1 MARKR
6 TRAKGKVT
14 PLGRALRLLREALDL
29 TQDEVARILGRAPGL
44 ISDYECGQRDLKKER
59 LVRIVEALGLPLSA
73 IERALAFAEAV
84 RSGVGAKERWSEAEA
99 RKADLLEWGA
109 QRSRDFLDAFH
120 TRLLRAAI
128 TEVDRRRAEAA
139 WAALQVWDEA
149 AWPGLVE
156 QHEEYRGW
164 ALAERICAES
174 RRAAARNAKEALA
187 LANLAVRIAR
197 RLPEGEAGGF
207 FARRLEGFAQAH
219 AANALRVGGSLPKAD
234 EAYARAKQLWDEGAA
249 GDPEPRR
256 LDEAVVL
263 GMESSLRKDQRRLP
277 EALAALDRSL
287 DLARGGLVA
296 DLWISRAN
304 VLELQGKYEAALATL
319 RRVEPLLEGNAQPR
333 SRWLQ
338 RCALMANLCHLS
350 CPQEA
355 EELLPEVQTLA
366 LERGDE
372 LDQLRLQ
379 WLRGR
384 IAAGQGRLADAA
396 AFFAG
401 VRDAFERLGI
411 PYDTALVAVEL
422 AAVYLEEGRS
432 PEVKALARQ
441 LAAAFST
448 QKVPAEVERALR
460 LFVAAVQ
467 QETATAELARRLAAY
482 LYRARG
488 DASLS
493 FKREG

>member
-6 TRAKGKVT
+6 KRAKDKVT

-29 TQDEVARILGRAPGL
+29 TQDEVARLLGTAPGL
-44 ISDYECGQRDLKKER
+44 ISDYECGQRDLKKDR
-59 LVRIVEALGLPLSA
+59 LARIVEVLGLPPSA

-84 RSGVGAKERWSEAEA
+84 RTGVGAKERWSEAEA

-109 QRSRDFLDAFH
+109 QLSRDFLDAFH
-120 TRLLRAAI
+120 TRLLREAT
-128 TEVDRRRAEAA
+128 TEVDRRRAAAA
-139 WAALQVWDEA
+139 WAALQTWDEA

-156 QHEEYRGW
+156 RHEEYRGW

-187 LANLAVRIAR
+187 LANLAVKVAR
-197 RLPEGEAGGF
+197 RLPGEEAGGL
-207 FARRLEGFAQAH
+207 FARRLEGFALAH
-219 AANALRVGGSLPKAD
+219 VANAWRVGGSLPKAD
-234 EAYARAKQLWDEGAA
+234 EAYARAKALWDEGAA

-256 LDEAVVL
+256 LDEVHVF
-263 GMESSLRKDQRRLP
+263 GMEASLRLDQRRP
-277 EALAALDRSL
+277 AEALERLERALEV
-287 DLARGGLVA
+287 ARGSQLA

-338 RCALMANLCHLS
+338 GFALMANLCHLGR
-350 CPQEA
+350 PREA
-355 EELLPEVQTLA
+355 EELLPEVQALA

-384 IAAGQGRLADAA
+384 IAAGRGRLPDAA

-411 PYDTALVAVEL
+411 AYDTALVSVEL
-422 AAVYLEEGRS
+422 AAVYLEEGRT

-441 LAAAFST
+441 LAAAFSA
-448 QKVPAEVERALR
+448 QQVPAEVARALR

-467 QETATAELARRLAAY
+467 QETATAELARQLAAY

-493 FKREG
+493 FRPQG